1 MMHAVRSAGRIAP
14 LLSAGLSV
22 VLALGALVAP
32 LHAQLTPRKV
42 VPRPHEPREEAVLLD
57 DGADDVGRF
66 SLPPSVRVERDVA
79 YGTDAKQRFDVY
91 IPARASHA
99 PVMFLVHGGGWRRG
113 DKAARSV
120 VENKV
125 ARWTKAGF
133 IVISTNYRLLPGADP
148 ITQAGDV
155 ARAIAVAQQ
164 RLPTWGGDPGRMV
177 LVGHSA
183 GAHLAALLA
192 TDVELLGREGARPVI
207 GTLILDSAALNVEQV
222 MLEPH
227 LPLYDAA
234 FGPRRKY
241 WQAASPIRSLGAGDA
256 PFLLVCSTLR
266 RESCPEATQ
275 FARRARALGV
285 TAQVLEQPLSH
296 RQINEQLGTAGAYTD
311 KVDAFLG
318 TLDYSL
324 ARALRSGR
332 SERSS

>member
-1 MMHAVRSAGRIAP
+1 MAIGLTFGTFAAP
-14 LLSAGLSV
+14 LQ
-22 VLALGALVAP
+22 
-32 LHAQLTPRKV
+32 AQNGRL
-42 VPRPHEPREEAVLLD
+42 REAITRAREQRQDEGLD
-57 DGADDVGRF
+57 DGADEIGRF
-66 SLPPSVRVERDVA
+66 SVPSNVRVERDVA
-79 YGTDAKQRFDVY
+79 YGTDPKQRFDVY

-99 PVMFLVHGGGWRRG
+99 PVMFVVHGGGWRRG

-125 ARWTKAGF
+125 ARWTRAGF

-148 ITQAGDV
+148 IAQAEDV
-155 ARAIAVAQQ
+155 ARAVAYAQ
-164 RLPTWGGDPGRMV
+164 RQLPTWGGDPDRMV

-183 GAHLAALLA
+183 GAHLVALLA
-192 TDVELLGREGARPVI
+192 TDETLLAQQAARPCI
-207 GTLILDSAALNVEQV
+207 GTIILDSAALDVEAL
-222 MLEPH
+222 MLSPH

-234 FGPRRKY
+234 FGARRRY
-241 WQAASPIRSLGAGDA
+241 WQAASPYRQLGAGGA

-266 RESCPEATQ
+266 RESCPEAKK
-275 FARRARALGV
+275 FAGRAKKLGV
-285 TAQVLEQPLSH
+285 SAHVLEEQLSH

-332 SERSS
+332 SGRSS

>member
-1 MMHAVRSAGRIAP
+1 MSAVRSAARFTPFFMAIGLTFGAIAT
-14 LLSAGLSV
+14 
-22 VLALGALVAP
+22 P
-32 LHAQLTPRKV
+32 LHAQNGTL
-42 VPRPHEPREEAVLLD
+42 REGITRARAQRQDEGLD
-57 DGADDVGRF
+57 DGADEIGRF
-66 SLPPSVRVERDVA
+66 SPPPNVRVVRDVA
-79 YGTDAKQRFDVY
+79 YGIDPKQRLDVY

-125 ARWTKAGF
+125 AQWTRAGF

-148 ITQAGDV
+148 IAQAEDV
-155 ARAIAVAQQ
+155 ARAVAYAQ
-164 RLPTWGGDPGRMV
+164 RQLPTWGGDPDRMV

-183 GAHLAALLA
+183 GAHLVALLA
-192 TDVELLGREGARPVI
+192 TDETLLAHQAARPCI
-207 GTLILDSAALNVEQV
+207 GTIILDSAALDVEAL
-222 MLEPH
+222 MLSPH

-234 FGPRRKY
+234 FGARRRY
-241 WQAASPIRSLGAGDA
+241 WQAASPYRQLGAGGA

-266 RESCPEATQ
+266 RESCPEAKK
-275 FARRARALGV
+275 FARRAKGLGV
-285 TAQVLEQPLSH
+285 AAQVLEEQLSH

-311 KVDAFLG
+311 RVDAFLG

-332 SERSS
+332 SGRSS